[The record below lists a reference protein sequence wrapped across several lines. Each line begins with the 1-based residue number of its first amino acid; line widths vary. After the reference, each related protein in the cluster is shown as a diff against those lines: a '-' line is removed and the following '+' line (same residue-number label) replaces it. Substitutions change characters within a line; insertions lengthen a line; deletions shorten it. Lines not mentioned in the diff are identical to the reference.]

1 MASVFASRLRKGF
14 AATAFGVRSSSV
26 QVDAMVP
33 TITSGTG
40 VPATTAPPGSV
51 FLRTDSS
58 TADTA
63 LYVMISTTWTAIL
76 GAT

>member
-1 MASVFASRLRKGF
+1 M
-14 AATAFGVRSSSV
+14 RSSAT
-26 QVDAMVP
+26 QVDSLAP

-40 VPATTAPPGSV
+40 VPATTAPPGSL